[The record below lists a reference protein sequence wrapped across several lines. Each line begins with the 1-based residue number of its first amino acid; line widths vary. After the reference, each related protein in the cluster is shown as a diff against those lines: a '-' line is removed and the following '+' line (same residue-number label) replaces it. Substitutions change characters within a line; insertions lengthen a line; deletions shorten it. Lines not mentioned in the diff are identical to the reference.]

1 MRDLSAHSLCQYLE
15 LQNPLYEQRDA
26 IISGSSAPT
35 AEEFDPGVQVSLKDD
50 SDYTP
55 LAKDAPSGHAAAIPE
70 FWLSALRNHIGIPDL
85 ITERDAGA
93 LKHLIDIRLS
103 YFPRTDPKPGFKTS
117 FHLQ

>member
-15 LQNPLYEQRDA
+15 LQNPLYERRDA

-55 LAKDAPSGHAAAIPE
+55 LAKDALSGPAAIPE
-70 FWLSALRNHIGIPDL
+70 FWLTAPVITSASQ
-85 ITERDAGA
+85 T
-93 LKHLIDIRLS
+93 
-103 YFPRTDPKPGFKTS
+103 
-117 FHLQ
+117 